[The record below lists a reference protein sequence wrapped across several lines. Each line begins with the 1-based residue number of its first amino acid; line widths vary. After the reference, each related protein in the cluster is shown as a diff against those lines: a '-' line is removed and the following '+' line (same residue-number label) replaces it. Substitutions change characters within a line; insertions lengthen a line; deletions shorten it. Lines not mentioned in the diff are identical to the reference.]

1 MTTATAIRRKH
12 PDAFKRKVVK
22 YALKVG
28 NASQAADRYDIWE
41 SLIRRWARD
50 PEFGGVP
57 SAFVRGG
64 KKPKRNGRNGTNSVG
79 LPVNV
84 ASKRPKGVRDA
95 VPVLFAC
102 PHCGGRIRIGGDS

>member
-1 MTTATAIRRKH
+1 MAATAIRRKH

-22 YALKVG
+22 YALRVG
-28 NASQAADRYDIWE
+28 NASEAADRYDIWE

-57 SAFVRGG
+57 SAFVRPMKG
-64 KKPKRNGRNGTNSVG
+64 KKPKSNGTNSVG

-84 ASKRPKGVRDA
+84 ASKRPKGIRDA

-102 PHCGGRIRIGGDS
+102 PHCGGRIRIGGDL